1 MTGGAGR
8 RYRRVSAIEA
18 ALLREALRGATRSEL
33 VLAARAASA
42 RVSQA
47 EVERVLEDLERE
59 GDLSIRGRWWTTTPQ
74 GRRRITPE
82 RGSEPGG
89 KAPATG
95 GRKRP
100 R

>member
-1 MTGGAGR
+1 MK
-8 RYRRVSAIEA
+8 RVSAIEA

-47 EVERVLEDLERE
+47 EVERALEELERE
-59 GDLSIRGRWWTTTPQ
+59 GDLSVRGRWWTTTPQ

-82 RGSEPGG
+82 PGSEPGDIE
-89 KAPATG
+89 PAAG
-95 GRKRP
+95 ARKRP